1 MATMHFD
8 KKPRLT
14 PEQDTGGLTNVGWLL
29 LMLGLLEIPVG
40 VLALATPVPP
50 WQRSSRG
57 SRSPSRSS
65 GCPADVGQSFGSAVS
80 NGHAQAPADAG
91 RAAATT

>member
-8 KKPRLT
+8 KKPRLK
-14 PEQDTGGLTNVGWLL
+14 PEQDTGGLTDVRWLL
-29 LMLGLLEIPVG
+29 LMLGLLEIPLG

-57 SRSPSRSS
+57 SCSPSRSS
-65 GCPADVGQSFGSAVS
+65 GCPEDLERPFGSAVS